1 VVLVV
6 GMRGRRRRRRRSLE
20 EGGCSAYY
28 IPCYDREGVCVSNN
42 SI

>member
-1 VVLVV
+1 VGVVVVV
-6 GMRGRRRRRRRSLE
+6 GMRGRRRRRLE